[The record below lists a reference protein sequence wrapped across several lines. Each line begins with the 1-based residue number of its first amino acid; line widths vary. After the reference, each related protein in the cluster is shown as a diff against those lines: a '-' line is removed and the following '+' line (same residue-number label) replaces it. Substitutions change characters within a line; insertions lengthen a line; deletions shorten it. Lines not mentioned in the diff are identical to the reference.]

1 MLRDITGTLSITAG
15 NITANSGD
23 IDTHS
28 KEDSVWCLII
38 NGTNTNLTLTDR
50 SGVVY
55 GLAPRYAQS
64 AIFMPR
70 RDMAVQLQPINNG
83 GAANA
88 NAPNKVWIGFDKNK
102 LGDSYAI
109 TF

>member
-1 MLRDITGTLSITAG
+1 MLRDITGILSISGG

-28 KEDSVWCLII
+28 KDDSIWCMVI

-50 SGVVY
+50 EGIVY
-55 GLAPRYAQS
+55 GLCPRYAQS
-64 AIFMPR
+64 VIFIPR

-83 GAANA
+83 A
-88 NAPNKVWIGFDKNK
+88 APNAAAPNRVWIGFDKNK
-102 LGDSYAI
+102 LGDSYSM